1 MTITNVM
8 FLKQTAKFFLIPFL
22 IVFLSSC
29 SSLSSMKFWG
39 NDELDLDEPRS
50 LQDISNIKSIK
61 TNWELSF
68 SGENYLGNFVPA
80 FSADNIFFADSTGQI
95 KSFNSSQ
102 GKVNWEKKVNSLSS
116 GISSGFGML
125 VVADTDG
132 NIISLDQADGSILWS
147 VNVKGEVLAPS
158 AISSKFVIVKTGSG
172 ELIALDKSNGEILWS
187 YRSKLPTLT
196 IRGSSSPV
204 IVDNKVYV
212 SFDNGRLTVF
222 ELDSGFPVWDGAI
235 SYVSGTSELE
245 NLIDS
250 DSNPIVEG
258 GLVYTTN
265 YQGNINIF
273 DIAQKRSVWQ
283 AEASSFYSP
292 LLIKGLIVLV
302 ESGSNMKSYSTKTL
316 QESWNSN
323 EFLNRQLSNP
333 IAFDGSVMIGDFE
346 GYIHIID
353 PLNGKPIGRKKISK
367 KPIKMIISRS
377 KNFYAVDESFNLFS
391 LSI

>member
-8 FLKQTAKFFLIPFL
+8 FLKQTSKFFLIPFL

-39 NDELDLDEPRS
+39 NDELDQDEPRL

-172 ELIALDKSNGEILWS
+172 ELIALDKSNGETLWS

-283 AEASSFYSP
+283 AESSSFYSP

>member
-1 MTITNVM
+1 MTKANSIIS
-8 FLKQTAKFFLIPFL
+8 KQTSRFFAIPFL
-22 IVFLSSC
+22 VLFLSSC
-29 SSLSSMKFWG
+29 SSLSSLKFWG
-39 NDELDLDEPRS
+39 NNELDFDEPRP

-61 TNWELSF
+61 TNWNLSF

-80 FSADNIFFADSTGQI
+80 FSANNIFFADSTGQI
-95 KSFNSSQ
+95 KSFSSSQ

-116 GISSGFGML
+116 GIASGFGML
-125 VVADTDG
+125 VVADIDG
-132 NIISLDQADGSILWS
+132 NIISLNQADGSILWS

-158 AISSKFVIVKTGSG
+158 AISTKFVIVKTGSG
-172 ELIALDKSNGEILWS
+172 ELIALDKSNGETLWS

-273 DIAQKRSVWQ
+273 DIAQRRSVWQ
-283 AEASSFYSP
+283 AESSSFYSP

>member
-1 MTITNVM
+1 MTTTNVM
-8 FLKQTAKFFLIPFL
+8 FLKQTSKFFLIPFL

-39 NDELDLDEPRS
+39 NDEIDLDEPRS

-172 ELIALDKSNGEILWS
+172 ELIALDKSNGETLWS

-292 LLIKGLIVLV
+292 LLIKGLMVLV

>member
-1 MTITNVM
+1 MTTTNVM
-8 FLKQTAKFFLIPFL
+8 FLKQTSKFFLIPFL

-39 NDELDLDEPRS
+39 NDELDQDEPRL

-172 ELIALDKSNGEILWS
+172 ELIALDKSNGETLWS

-283 AEASSFYSP
+283 AESSSFYSP

-333 IAFDGSVMIGDFE
+333 IAFNGSVMIGDFE

>member
-1 MTITNVM
+1 MTTTNVM
-8 FLKQTAKFFLIPFL
+8 FLKQTSKFFLIPFL

-39 NDELDLDEPRS
+39 NDEIDLDEPRS

-283 AEASSFYSP
+283 AESSSFYSP

>member
-1 MTITNVM
+1 MTTTNVM
-8 FLKQTAKFFLIPFL
+8 FLKQTSKFFLIPFL

-39 NDELDLDEPRS
+39 NDELDQDEPRS

-172 ELIALDKSNGEILWS
+172 ELIALDKSNGETLWS

-273 DIAQKRSVWQ
+273 DIAQRRSVWQ
-283 AEASSFYSP
+283 AESSSFYSP

>member
-39 NDELDLDEPRS
+39 NDEIDLDEPRS

-172 ELIALDKSNGEILWS
+172 ELIALDKSNGETLWS

>member
-39 NDELDLDEPRS
+39 NDEIDLDEPRS

>member
-39 NDELDLDEPRS
+39 NDEIDLDEPRS

-283 AEASSFYSP
+283 AESSSFYSP

>member
-1 MTITNVM
+1 MRTTNVM
-8 FLKQTAKFFLIPFL
+8 FLKQTSKFFLIPFL

-39 NDELDLDEPRS
+39 NDEIDLDEPRS

-172 ELIALDKSNGEILWS
+172 ELIALDKSNGETLWS

-292 LLIKGLIVLV
+292 LLIKGLMVLV

-333 IAFDGSVMIGDFE
+333 IAFDGSIMIGDFE

>member
-39 NDELDLDEPRS
+39 NDEIDLDEPRS

-292 LLIKGLIVLV
+292 LLIKGLMVLV

-333 IAFDGSVMIGDFE
+333 IAFDGSIMIGDFE

>member
-1 MTITNVM
+1 MTTTNVM
-8 FLKQTAKFFLIPFL
+8 FLKQTSKFFLIPFL

-39 NDELDLDEPRS
+39 NDELDQDEPRL

-68 SGENYLGNFVPA
+68 SGENYLGNFVPS

-283 AEASSFYSP
+283 AESSSFYSP

>member
-1 MTITNVM
+1 MTTTNVM
-8 FLKQTAKFFLIPFL
+8 FLKQTSKFFLIPFL

-39 NDELDLDEPRS
+39 NDELDQDEPRS

-172 ELIALDKSNGEILWS
+172 ELIALDKSNGETLWS

-273 DIAQKRSVWQ
+273 DIAQRRSVWQ

>member
-1 MTITNVM
+1 MTSANSMTS
-8 FLKQTAKFFLIPFL
+8 KQTTRFFVIPFL
-22 IVFLSSC
+22 VVFLTSC
-29 SSLSSMKFWG
+29 SSLSSLKFWD
-39 NDELDLDEPRS
+39 NDNFDSDEPRP
-50 LQDISNIKSIK
+50 LQNISSIKSIK
-61 TNWELSF
+61 INWDLSF

-95 KSFNSSQ
+95 KSFNSNQ
-102 GKVNWEKKVNSLSS
+102 GKINWEKKVNSLSS
-116 GISSGFGML
+116 GIASGFGML

-132 NIISLDQADGSILWS
+132 NIISLNQADGSILWS

-158 AISSKFVIVKTGSG
+158 VISTKLVIVKTGSG
-172 ELIALDKSNGEILWS
+172 ELIALDRNTGEIVWS

-196 IRGSSSPV
+196 IRGNSSPV
-204 IVDNKVYV
+204 IDDDKIYV

-235 SYVSGTSELE
+235 SYVGGTSELE

-265 YQGNINIF
+265 YQGALNIF

-283 AEASSFYSP
+283 VEASSFYSP

-302 ESGSNMKSYSTKTL
+302 ESGSNMKSYYAKTL
-316 QESWNSN
+316 QESWTSD

-333 IAFDGSVMIGDFE
+333 IEFDGSIIVGDFE

-353 PLNGKPIGRKKISK
+353 PLNGISIGRKKISK

-377 KNFYAVDESFNLFS
+377 KSFYAVDESFNLFS

>member
-1 MTITNVM
+1 MRTTNVM
-8 FLKQTAKFFLIPFL
+8 FLKQTSKFFLIPFL

-39 NDELDLDEPRS
+39 NDEIDLDEPRS

-172 ELIALDKSNGEILWS
+172 ELIALDKSNGETLWS

-333 IAFDGSVMIGDFE
+333 IAFDGSIMIGDFE

>member
-39 NDELDLDEPRS
+39 NDEIDLDEPRS

-283 AEASSFYSP
+283 DEASSFYSP
-292 LLIKGLIVLV
+292 LLIKGLMVLV

-333 IAFDGSVMIGDFE
+333 IAFDGSIMIGDFE